1 MSVKVLRRIT
11 SIFLAAAML
20 VSCLA
25 FEVFAAKS
33 PTVGSVTS
41 AAMSTTQHVGKK
53 KTTLDMKNSNAKI
66 TKIKLVTNTSKKKQV
81 KIKNNGQN
89 AVVPTG
95 ACYEITLQSTKTKKN
110 KNTERRWAVKGSVK
124 NNKTPKAGKNAT
136 CNKTKGATRYKF
148 VFTSK
153 DGKQITV
160 ISKTNECEVPK
171 GYGNGTFRVAP
182 VKKVKGK
189 EYVGALS

>member
-33 PTVGSVTS
+33 PTAGSVTS
-41 AAMSTTQHVGKK
+41 VAMSTTQHVGKK

-89 AVVPTG
+89 ADVPTG
-95 ACYEITLQSTKTKKN
+95 ACYEITLQSTETKN

-124 NNKTPKAGKNAT
+124 NNKTPKAGKKAT
-136 CNKTKGATRYKF
+136 CNKTSGATSYKF

-153 DGKQITV
+153 DGKQKTV
-160 ISKTNECEVPK
+160 ISKTNKCKVPK
-171 GYGNGTFRVAP
+171 GYENGTFRVAP
-182 VKKVKGK
+182 VKKVNGK